1 MIDLLNKILIHF
13 NYKITEVVPRLRKDI
28 SPIDLQYEIKRR
40 NLTQRY
46 FAKRFNVTDGAISG
60 AINNDPL
67 LKNLRF
73 KIIQDLNSLQN
84 PSLKSTNNKEVVQ

>member
-1 MIDLLNKILIHF
+1 MPKIK
-13 NYKITEVVPRLRKDI
+13 NNI

-40 NLTQRY
+40 NLTQRF

-84 PSLKSTNNKEVVQ
+84 PSLKSTNKQEVLNG

>member
-1 MIDLLNKILIHF
+1 MPKIK
-13 NYKITEVVPRLRKDI
+13 NNI

-84 PSLKSTNNKEVVQ
+84 QSLKSTNKQEVLNG